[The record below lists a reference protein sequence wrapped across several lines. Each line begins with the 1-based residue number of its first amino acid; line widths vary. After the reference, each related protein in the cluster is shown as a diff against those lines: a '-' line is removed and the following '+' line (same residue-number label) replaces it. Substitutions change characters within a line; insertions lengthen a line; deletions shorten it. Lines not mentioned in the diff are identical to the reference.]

1 MQPIG
6 VGRRYARVTRNKW
19 FLHEGRSLEIRDRR
33 VMTSFEI
40 WVYEND
46 LPISRHSTISLSDAA
61 TRLAAGEDVLSRAM
75 DGAIGDIQAGR
86 FRAVA

>member
-1 MQPIG
+1 M
-6 VGRRYARVTRNKW
+6 TRNKW

-46 LPISRHSTISLSDAA
+46 RPLGRHSVVSLREAA
-61 TRLAAGEDVLSRAM
+61 SRMAAGEDALKSAM
-75 DGAIGDIQAGR
+75 EGAIGDIQAGR
-86 FRAVA
+86 FAAVA